1 MDPLDFAK
9 RMLDFNRL
17 MDGEN
22 RDSTDADD
30 IRLWRAVYADMIQF
44 KERLLGQTRD
54 HIRQVPETNKEL
66 GGIDIPF
73 LEAEMQRLKRGL
85 EFWESRR
92 PKGEQPAP

>member
-1 MDPLDFAK
+1 MEPLDFAK
-9 RMLDFNRL
+9 RILDFNRL

-22 RDSTDADD
+22 RDSTNADD

-54 HIRQVPETNKEL
+54 HVREVPETEKEL

-85 EFWESRR
+85 EFWESR
-92 PKGEQPAP
+92 PSKGEPPP